1 MASPVS
7 KLTPS
12 RPPGGAAGVGGMA
25 AVGGMAGPA
34 GPGSPTVAL
43 GAPSKILK

>member
-12 RPPGGAAGVGGMA
+12 RPPPGGAAGVGGMT

-34 GPGSPTVAL
+34 AAVAL
-43 GAPSKILK
+43 GGPSERFYSIS